1 MSVTTENWFLDRVN
15 ERVKMRVVSIFSEP
29 VLSLLGNNYS
39 QREKKGLT
47 RVKLGGSQS
56 SNT

>member
-1 MSVTTENWFLDRVN
+1 MDRVN
-15 ERVKMRVVSIFSEP
+15 ERVKMRVASIFSEP
-29 VLSLLGNNYS
+29 VLSLLGDNYS